1 MSEDRR
7 LLDAL
12 TAELTALGFLVFSA
26 SDFEE
31 LADLVRSGLD
41 RRFVL
46 VSFGDQVA
54 SGEEVRDAL
63 SERLPGWSIRS
74 DDDAERAERPQLRQ
88 LPN

>member
-31 LADLVRSGLD
+31 L
-41 RRFVL
+41 
-46 VSFGDQVA
+46 
-54 SGEEVRDAL
+54 E
-63 SERLPGWSIRS
+63 
-74 DDDAERAERPQLRQ
+74 DDAERAERPQLRQ